1 MNLSPNLKRKLRVC
15 FKLITFGIS
24 AGLFFVMFAD
34 GFNGW
39 YPFINGAIIGFL
51 IAVIASIFELVIYE
65 NSVRKKPFIS
75 VLIIRSL
82 FYMFFI
88 TIIFVGE
95 IGIARMIKEDLS
107 VAGLIQN
114 EAFNEFLFGGRFTTA
129 FFYTFAVVIIINF
142 NRQISRKLGHKV
154 FFSLVT
160 GSNYQPKEQSRIF
173 MFINIP
179 NSGKIVD
186 KIGRLE
192 FHQIINEIVYD
203 ITLPILNNF
212 GIIYQYVEGEMVIS
226 WKMKDGLNNA
236 NAVRCFFDIKDTI
249 HSKKEK
255 YFNTYGVTPD
265 FKGAL
270 HCGKVIKGEI
280 GFFKSEIVYHGDV
293 MNTTSRILGV
303 CNKIT
308 NELLI
313 SEQLFKLIKIPI
325 IYSSDKCGSTKLKG
339 KKEQLELI
347 SIKEMDSKSI
357 SFS

>member
-1 MNLSPNLKRKLRVC
+1 MNLTPNLKRKLRVS
-15 FKLITFGIS
+15 FKLITFGIT

-34 GFNGW
+34 GFSSW
-39 YPFINGAIIGFL
+39 YPFLNGAVIGFL
-51 IAVIASIFELVIYE
+51 IAVIASIFELFIYE

-95 IGIARMIKEDLS
+95 IGIARMIKENLD
-107 VAGLIQN
+107 VASLIQN
-114 EAFNEFLFGGRFTTA
+114 EAFNEFLFGGRFTTS
-129 FFYTFAVVIIINF
+129 FFYTFTIVIIINF
-142 NRQISRKLGHKV
+142 TRQISRKLGDNV
-154 FFSLVT
+154 FFSLIT
-160 GSNYQPKEQSRIF
+160 GSYYQPKELNKIF

-179 NSGKIVD
+179 NSNKIID

-203 ITLPILNNF
+203 ITLPILSNY
-212 GIIYQYVEGEMVIS
+212 GIIYQYVEGEMVIT
-226 WKMKDGLNNA
+226 WEMKDGLNNS
-236 NAVRCFFDIKDTI
+236 NAIRCFFDIKDTI
-249 HSKKEK
+249 QEKKEN
-255 YFNTYGVTPD
+255 YFNKYRVTPD
-265 FKGAL
+265 FKAAL
-270 HCGKVIKGEI
+270 HCGKVVKGEI

-293 MNTTSRILGV
+293 LNTTSRILGA
-303 CNKIT
+303 CNKMN

-325 IYSSDKCGSTKLKG
+325 IYTSSKCGSTKLKG